1 MPDFGIIFIMP
12 DEKAFYQL
20 SSEELF
26 QQLQTSKQGL
36 SQTEAEIRLQKHG
49 QNKLTARKSISPLQI
64 FLSQFKNTL
73 ILILIGAALLV
84 FFVYFFGPTQ
94 DQGDLIEGCL
104 ILAIV
109 LMITVLGFVQE
120 YKAEKAVEALKKLLA
135 FNAKVVRSGE
145 EHQIDVTQLVVG
157 DIVVLEEGEK
167 SPADIRLL
175 EVSNLSTLEASLTGE
190 STPINKKVDPLT
202 ELAQIGDQK
211 NMVFSSTIVA
221 SGRGL
226 GVVVR
231 TGDQTEIGKIA
242 ASVAEVE
249 DEETPIQK
257 RLDKIGKALGFIV
270 LGICAGVFV
279 FIVFFA
285 GEFQKL
291 PLFDRVITS
300 FIAAI
305 SLAVAAIPE
314 GLPAVVTIAL
324 ALGTQRM
331 LKRKTLVRKLNSVE
345 TLGSTDV
352 ICSDKTGTLTKNE
365 MTVQELFT
373 NGKNYSV
380 SGTGYEKT
388 GDFSIDG
395 RNIEPGELKLLLTI
409 GFVCNDAN
417 FEGEKLLGDPTEGA
431 LLVSAA
437 KAGIEKRVQR
447 VKEIPFS
454 SARKLMS
461 VAVKSESGFLVYA
474 KGAAETLLEHC
485 DRILL
490 DGKEIE
496 ITEKE
501 SAKILSEVEKMS
513 NKALRTL
520 AFAYKKT
527 NEIEDDDKM
536 ESGLVFVGLQG
547 MIDPPR
553 VEIEPLIK
561 ACRSSGI
568 RTIMITG
575 DHQATAQAVA
585 HQVGI
590 TGKSI
595 SGVELDKLSES
606 ELDKVV
612 QEVDI
617 YARVSPDFKMKI
629 VDILKMHGHI
639 VAMTGDGVNDAPAVK
654 RADIGIAMG
663 ITGTDV
669 AKEASD
675 LVLLDDNFST
685 IVAAIEEGRG
695 IFTNIRKF
703 VDYLLSC
710 NIAEVLVVFFA
721 LVIFQH
727 LPLTAIMLLWINVI
741 TDGLPAVALG
751 LDPAAKDIMGHS
763 PKKFQEQIINK
774 RLWVEMVVFGVLLT
788 IGVLGIY
795 WHNIPEG
802 LEEARAAAF
811 MAIVIFELVRLLIIR
826 ADHNTPLF
834 SNGWLI
840 VAVGVS
846 LLLQIA
852 IVYIPFLANLFEVK
866 NIDLFD
872 WVYMLVGSV
881 ILWLVFELIRRL
893 IDKLPFLDEKFETLT
908 ANSQRLD

>member
-1 MPDFGIIFIMP
+1 MRFLIIIFLMP
-12 DEKAFYQL
+12 EQDFYKL
-20 SSEELF
+20 SQEELF
-26 QQLQTSKQGL
+26 VQLETSKKGL
-36 SQTEAEIRLQKHG
+36 SAEEVQRRLEKYG
-49 QNKLTARKSISPLQI
+49 QNKLTAKKKISPFEI
-64 FLSQFKNTL
+64 FLSQFKNNL
-73 ILILIGAALLV
+73 ILILIAAAFLV
-84 FFVYFFGPTQ
+84 FFVYFFGKEQ
-94 DQGDLIEGCL
+94 DSSDLIEGSL

-109 LMITVLGFVQE
+109 LMITILGFVQE

-135 FNAKVVRSGE
+135 FNAKVVRDGS
-145 EHQIDVTQLVVG
+145 EHQVDVTSLVPG
-157 DIVVLEEGEK
+157 DVVVLEEGEK
-167 SPADIRLL
+167 VPADIRLFQ
-175 EVSNLSTLEASLTGE
+175 VSNITTLEASLTGE
-190 STPINKKVDPLT
+190 STPVSKNTDPIDK
-202 ELAQIGDQK
+202 AVQIGDQK
-211 NMVFSSTIVA
+211 NMVFSSTIIA

-226 GVVVR
+226 GVVVK
-231 TGDQTEIGKIA
+231 TGDLTEIGKIA
-242 ASVAEVE
+242 NSVASVE

-257 RLDKIGKALGFIV
+257 RLDDIGKALGFIV
-270 LGICAGVFV
+270 LGVCAVVFV

-291 PLFDRVITS
+291 DLFTRVITS

-331 LKRKTLVRKLNSVE
+331 LRRKILVRKLNSVE

-352 ICSDKTGTLTKNE
+352 VCSDKTGTLTKNE
-365 MTVQELFT
+365 MTVQELYF
-373 NGKNYSV
+373 NNQIYSV
-380 SGTGYEKT
+380 TGTGYERQ
-388 GDFSIDG
+388 GDFLLEGKKVD
-395 RNIEPGELKLLLTI
+395 PKELELLLAI
-409 GFVCNDAN
+409 GQICNDAN

-437 KAGIEKRVQR
+437 KAGVEKKVER

-454 SARKLMS
+454 SSRKMMS
-461 VAVKSESGFLVYA
+461 VADEDAGKILVYA
-474 KGAAETLLEHC
+474 KGAPEVLLEHC
-485 DRILL
+485 EKLLVAGKGIELSKSDKEQILRTV
-490 DGKEIE
+490 DH
-496 ITEKE
+496 
-501 SAKILSEVEKMS
+501 MS
-513 NKALRTL
+513 HKALRTL
-520 AFAYKKT
+520 AFAYKENDK
-527 NEIEDDDKM
+527 IEEDEQM
-536 ESGLVFVGLQG
+536 EAGLVFVGLQG

-553 VEIEPLIK
+553 VEIEPLIN
-561 ACRSSGI
+561 ACNSSGI

-575 DHQATAQAVA
+575 DHQATAEAVA

-590 TGKSI
+590 DGKSI
-595 SGVELDKLSES
+595 SGTELDKLSPE

-629 VDILKMHGHI
+629 VDILQKHGHI

-675 LVLLDDNFST
+675 MVLLDDNFST

-721 LVIFQH
+721 LMLFQH

-741 TDGLPAVALG
+741 TDGLPAIALG
-751 LDPAAKDIMGHS
+751 LDPAEKGIMRYS

-802 LEEARAAAF
+802 LAEARAAAF

-826 ADHNTPLF
+826 ADHKTSIF

-840 VAVGVS
+840 VAVVVS
-846 LLLQIA
+846 VLLQVA
-852 IVYIPFLANLFEVK
+852 LVYIPFLANLFEIK
-866 NIDLFD
+866 HIDLFD
-872 WVYMLVGSV
+872 WVYIVIGSG
-881 ILWLVFELIRRL
+881 IIWGSFELIRRVTNQL
-893 IDKLPFLDEKFETLT
+893 SILDEK
-908 ANSQRLD
+908 A